1 MDGGARRK
9 RIAVSGTPSYN
20 SGMTTTLSP
29 IDAPTDPRG
38 RALVEDACARIA
50 AIDDRIPTTA
60 EVASEL
66 RVSPDALRRAFVR
79 VLGVTPRQYADALRR
94 ERLRD
99 GLRDGDEVA
108 LALFSAGYGS
118 TSRLYESAHDH
129 LGMTPASYRAGGA
142 GATITYA
149 IVASSLGSLLV
160 AATERG
166 LCQVALGDDA
176 AELEARLVREFHAAE
191 LHRDDG
197 TLHHLVEIVLDG
209 IAGALPARDLPLDL
223 RGTAFQRRV
232 WEELRRIP
240 AGQTRTYAQVAAA
253 IGHPKAARAVGRACA
268 TNPAPVVVPCHRVV
282 PASGGLG
289 NYSMGVERKRA
300 LLERE
305 ASAAAGDRSEGS

>member
-1 MDGGARRK
+1 VPGALSYKGG
-9 RIAVSGTPSYN
+9 V
-20 SGMTTTLSP
+20 TTTIVP
-29 IDAPTDPRG
+29 IETSNDAPADAQG
-38 RALVEDACARIA
+38 RALVEDACTRIA
-50 AIDDRIPTTA
+50 GIDDRIPTTA
-60 EVASEL
+60 EVAAEL
-66 RVSPDALRRAFVR
+66 DVSPDALRRAFVR

-94 ERLRD
+94 ERLRG

-149 IVASSLGSLLV
+149 VVPCSLGSLLV

-166 LCQVALGDDA
+166 LCQVALGDDPA
-176 AELEARLVREFHAAE
+176 DLEERLVGEFHAADVR
-191 LHRDDG
+191 RDDG
-197 TLHHLVEIVLDG
+197 TLRDLVEIVLDG
-209 IAGALPARDLPLDL
+209 IAGALPAPDLPLDL

-300 LLERE
+300 LLDRE
-305 ASAAAGDRSEGS
+305 ASAAEGSASGGA